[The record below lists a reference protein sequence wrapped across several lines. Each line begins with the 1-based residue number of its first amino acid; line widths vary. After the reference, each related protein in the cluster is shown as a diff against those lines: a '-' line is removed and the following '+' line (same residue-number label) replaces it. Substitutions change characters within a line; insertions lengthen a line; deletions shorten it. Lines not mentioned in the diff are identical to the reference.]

1 LPGALRRSTIRRT
14 AALCIA
20 FLATIA
26 AVGFSLSIGTISFP
40 LLEIPSALVARG
52 PSALANQVIH
62 NIRLPRALTGLLVG
76 MNLGVAGTILQAVLR
91 NPLASPNIIGVS
103 NGAGFAA
110 VAVMVL
116 VPGRLPLIPPSAFA
130 GALAAAGLVYGIS
143 RAAGAS
149 SPIQI
154 VLAGVAV
161 SAFLGALTSGIM
173 VLNSDELDVTYSWLL
188 GGLSGRGWRYFALI
202 WPYSAAGLLLVGF
215 LSPQLNLFVL
225 GDEVGTSLGVR
236 VPLFR
241 LVFLGLAAFLAGSA
255 ISVAGTIGFLG
266 LVAPHTARLI
276 VGEDHR
282 FLTPLAAIIGGMLL
296 VSADLAARVIFQPV
310 ELPVGVLT
318 ATLGAP
324 FFLVLLLTR
333 SSKQ

>member
-1 LPGALRRSTIRRT
+1 MRQTTTRRT

-20 FLATIA
+20 FLAGIV

-40 LLEIPSALVARG
+40 LVGIPSALVERG
-52 PSALANQVIH
+52 ATALVNQVVH

-76 MNLGVAGTILQAVLR
+76 MNLAVAGTILQAVLR

-110 VAVMVL
+110 VTIMILA
-116 VPGRLPLIPPSAFA
+116 PGSLHLIPPAAFA

-161 SAFLGALTSGIM
+161 SAFLGALTSGMM
-173 VLNSDELDVTYSWLL
+173 VLHSDELDVTYTWLL
-188 GGLSGRGWRYFALI
+188 GGLSGRGWSYFALI
-202 WPYSAAGLLLVGF
+202 WPYSAAGLLIAGF

-225 GDEVGTSLGVR
+225 GDEVGTSLGAR

-241 LVFLGLAAFLAGSA
+241 LLFLGLAAFLAGSA

-276 VGEDHR
+276 VGEDYR
-282 FLTPLAAIIGGMLL
+282 FLTPLSAIIGGTLL
-296 VSADLAARVIFQPV
+296 VAADLAARVVFQPV

-333 SSKQ
+333 SSKR

>member
-1 LPGALRRSTIRRT
+1 MTPTTTRRI
-14 AALCIA
+14 AALSVA
-20 FLATIA
+20 SLATIA
-26 AVGFSLSIGTISFP
+26 AVGFSLSIGTVSFP
-40 LLEIPSALVARG
+40 LAEVRVALMGRSG
-52 PSALANQVIH
+52 TALANQIVS

-76 MNLGVAGTILQAVLR
+76 MNLGVAGTVLQAVLR

-110 VAVMVL
+110 VAIMIL
-116 VPGRLPLIPPSAFA
+116 APGNLNWIPPAAFA
-130 GALAAAGLVYGIS
+130 GALAAAGLVYAIS

-149 SPIQI
+149 SPVQI

-161 SAFLGALTSGIM
+161 SAFLGALTSGLM
-173 VLNSDELDVTYSWLL
+173 VLNSDELDVTYTWLL

-202 WPYSAAGLLLVGF
+202 WPYSAAGLSVVAF
-215 LSPQLNLFVL
+215 LSPQLNLFAL

-241 LVFLGLAAFLAGSA
+241 LLFLGLAAFLAGSA

-266 LVAPHTARLI
+266 LVAPHAARLI

-282 FLTPLAAIIGGMLL
+282 FLTPLAALIGGMLL
-296 VSADLAARVIFQPV
+296 VAADLAARVIFQPV

-324 FFLVLLLTR
+324 FFLLLLLTR
-333 SSKQ
+333 SANR

>member
-1 LPGALRRSTIRRT
+1 MRQLTARRT
-14 AALCIA
+14 AALGIA
-20 FLATIA
+20 FSATVV
-26 AVGFSLSIGTISFP
+26 AVGFSLSIGTVSFP
-40 LLEIPSALVARG
+40 VTEIPLALVGRG
-52 PSALANQVIH
+52 TTALANQIVY
-62 NIRLPRALTGLLVG
+62 NIRLPRGLNGLLVG

-103 NGAGFAA
+103 SGAGFAA
-110 VAVMVL
+110 VALMIL
-116 VPGRLPLIPPSAFA
+116 APGYLQLIPPVAFL
-130 GALAAAGLVYGIS
+130 GALAASGLVYAIS

-149 SPIQI
+149 SPVQI

-161 SAFLGALTSGIM
+161 SAFLGALTSGLM
-173 VLNSDELDVTYSWLL
+173 VLNSDELDVTYTWLL
-188 GGLSGRGWRYFALI
+188 GGLSGRGWSYFALI
-202 WPYSAAGLLLVGF
+202 WPYSVAGLSLAGF

-225 GDEVGTSLGVR
+225 GDEVGTSLGIR

-255 ISVAGTIGFLG
+255 ISIAGTVGFLG

-276 VGEDHR
+276 VGEDYR
-282 FLTPLAAIIGGMLL
+282 FLTPLSAVIGGMLL
-296 VSADLAARVIFQPV
+296 VSADLAARVVFQPV

-333 SSKQ
+333 SSRR

>member
-1 LPGALRRSTIRRT
+1 MRQLTARRT
-14 AALCIA
+14 AALGIA
-20 FLATIA
+20 FAATVV
-26 AVGFSLSIGTISFP
+26 AVGFSLSIGTVSFP
-40 LLEIPSALVARG
+40 VTEIPLALVGRG
-52 PSALANQVIH
+52 TTALANQIVY
-62 NIRLPRALTGLLVG
+62 NIRLPRGLNGLLVG

-103 NGAGFAA
+103 SGAGFAA
-110 VAVMVL
+110 VALMIL
-116 VPGRLPLIPPSAFA
+116 APGYLHLIPPVAFL
-130 GALAAAGLVYGIS
+130 GALAASGLVYAIS

-149 SPIQI
+149 SPVQI

-161 SAFLGALTSGIM
+161 SAFLGALTSGLM
-173 VLNSDELDVTYSWLL
+173 VLNSDELDVTYTWLL
-188 GGLSGRGWRYFALI
+188 GGLSGRGWSYFALI
-202 WPYSAAGLLLVGF
+202 WPYSVAGLSLAGF

-225 GDEVGTSLGVR
+225 GDEVGTSLGIR

-255 ISVAGTIGFLG
+255 ISIAGTVGFLG

-276 VGEDHR
+276 VGEDYR
-282 FLTPLAAIIGGMLL
+282 FLTPLSAVIGGMLL
-296 VSADLAARVIFQPV
+296 VSADLAARVVFQPV

-333 SSKQ
+333 SSRR